1 MGETEG
7 EHQIA
12 TDSKKE
18 NWERVRRK
26 TMKGR
31 DRIKRRRGDRGQAK
45 KRGKQRSRYKK

>member
-18 NWERVRRK
+18 NWERVRMK
-26 TMKGR
+26 MMKGR
-31 DRIKRRRGDRGQAK
+31 DKLKRRREDRGEAK